1 MRQNAQNFAL
11 FLVLASAAVG
21 GWYYVE
27 KTFFPPPPPE
37 PEKPRRESLL
47 AIAGSAV
54 AATKPAE
61 AWPMRRLPE
70 PPKPP
75 EEKATDSPRAEPT
88 PPKAAEP
95 PTFTQLGD
103 DASYTKLILTSRG
116 GAVQQV
122 TLTRFEEANRLGRE
136 EKRADG
142 SPQPLRVV
150 PGVVKDRSKVSLT
163 DVHDNPAVDVVPDLV
178 PGVVADPELRGRL
191 AEPSYVVLQYLNRD
205 DERPSADLGER
216 TWTLA
221 EAGRTDGGGWK
232 AVYQTDLPAPDFLRL
247 KKTFTLGP
255 KDYHVGFQFEM
266 VPLPGRTKDKGEF
279 RYQIVGP
286 RGMPIEGEWYTTTF
300 RNVMAGWTTPTGGA
314 MRSFDDALN
323 IQIKHGGDKVVRNG
337 NTFNYAAVAT
347 QYFAGA
353 VAIDDTQPK
362 EVRAGMWDYVRPTRE
377 QAPWD
382 RPDQQFLADVTVR
395 AVSSAVAVG
404 DQPVSHSY
412 LLYHGP
418 VKVSLLGQLRDAAGR
433 EQAVAPA
440 LVERYTDALSLRTL
454 TDYPSP
460 NFFGRMA
467 NFLWW
472 SDLIIF
478 FTNVMHWVLGVLHGI
493 VPVWG
498 LNIVMLTVLVR
509 LALFYPSRKQQTAM
523 LRMQEKMTKLK
534 PEVDKLQEKY
544 KDDWRGM
551 QQAKAELMRRNG
563 ANPVSTMGG
572 CALLFAQMPVLMGL
586 YFCLQESVF
595 FRLDPFLGWIAN
607 LAAPD
612 MLVWW
617 SELIPFVS
625 SPDGLG
631 GTFYLGPYLNI
642 LPIISVVL
650 IFIQQKITLPP
661 PTDEQMEMQQKTMK
675 MMVIFMAVFFYKVP
689 AGLCIYFIC
698 GTLWALGERKL
709 IPKVKVSDSG
719 PVVTG
724 PPASRP
730 VPADPAKEGGFLAKI
745 RAIAEEKQ
753 RQYEE
758 QTKRQ
763 IRNAPPDRNRGG
775 AGGRDRKKRK

>member
-11 FLVLASAAVG
+11 FVVLASAVIG

-27 KTFFPPPPPE
+27 KTFLPPPPE
-37 PEKPRRESLL
+37 QPRRESLMAL
-47 AIAGSAV
+47 AGVAV
-54 AATKPAE
+54 AETKPADTLF
-61 AWPMRRLPE
+61 MRRLPE

-75 EEKATDSPRAEPT
+75 EEKAKE
-88 PPKAAEP
+88 AAVEKPAPAPVADEP

-103 DASYTKLILTSRG
+103 DSSYTKVILTSRG

-122 TLTRFEEANRLGRE
+122 TLTRFDEANRLGRE
-136 EKRADG
+136 VKRADNTF
-142 SPQPLRVV
+142 QPLRVI

-163 DVHDNPAVDVVPDLV
+163 DIHDNPALDVVPDLV
-178 PGVVADPELRGRL
+178 PGVVNDPKLRAVL
-191 AEPSYVVLQYLNRD
+191 AEPSYVVLHYPGRD
-205 DERPSADLGER
+205 DERPSPMLGDR

-221 EAGRTDGGGWK
+221 ESGRTDGGGWK
-232 AVYQTDLPAPDFLRL
+232 AVYQTDLPAPYFLRL
-247 KKTFTLGP
+247 RKTFTLAP
-255 KDYHVGFQFEM
+255 KDYHVSFKFEM
-266 VPLPGRTKDKGEF
+266 IPLPGRVKDQGEF

-300 RNVMAGWTTPTGGA
+300 RNVMAGWTNPAGGA
-314 MRSFDDALN
+314 GRSFDDALN
-323 IQIKHGGDKVVRNG
+323 IQIKHGGDKVVRG
-337 NTFNYAAVAT
+337 PNTFNYAAVAT

-353 VAIDDTQPK
+353 VAIDDDQPK
-362 EVRAGMWDYVRPTRE
+362 NLRETMWDYVRPTRE
-377 QAPWD
+377 LAPWD

-395 AVSSAVAVG
+395 AVSSILAIG
-404 DQPVSHSY
+404 DQPVEHRY
-412 LLYHGP
+412 LIYHGP
-418 VKVSLLGQLRDAAGR
+418 VKVGLLNQLRDTPKR
-433 EQAVAPA
+433 DEAVDPA
-440 LVERYTDALSLRTL
+440 LVARYSDTLALRTL

-460 NFFGRMA
+460 NFFGRAA

-478 FTNVMHWVLGVLHGI
+478 FTNVMHWVLGVLHSV

-523 LRMQEKMTKLK
+523 LRMQEKMAKLK
-534 PEVDKLQEKY
+534 PEIDKLQEKY
-544 KDDWRGM
+544 KDDFYAM
-551 QQAKAELMRRNG
+551 QQAKAELMRKNG
-563 ANPVSTMGG
+563 ANPASTMGG
-572 CALLFAQMPVLMGL
+572 CLLLFAQMPVLMGL

-617 SELIPFVS
+617 TENIPFLS
-625 SPDGLG
+625 APDMLG

-675 MMVIFMAVFFYKVP
+675 MMVVFMAVFFYKVP

-709 IPKVKVSDSG
+709 IPKVKVGDSG
-719 PVVTG
+719 PVVAAG
-724 PPASRP
+724 PVAAKPATAET
-730 VPADPAKEGGFLAKI
+730 VKEGGFMAKI

-775 AGGRDRKKRK
+775 KDRKKRK